1 MSTPDI
7 RITIF
12 AEGSKYQDPK
22 RGRDSFDRLWR
33 LLLTKCGISNEQIV
47 EVNGFS
53 KDQLVALCPPAEF
66 HGFRNLRLDYE
77 IERAYKRAYF
87 NKLIIAF
94 DLLPKHN
101 ALLECCR
108 KQEIE
113 LLLRALGA
121 NSRLPQI
128 LQNAANNLLAHY
140 REIWQQ
146 SQQVQA
152 SKNNAL
158 VLPSRKRQPLELL
171 VMEPMFEALP
181 LADEAGFRRAIGLG
195 RTPKEWPSFNL
206 KGVKKPDH
214 QILLRAFKLAP
225 NHIRILAD
233 QNDKHQIA
241 ELILNRLP
249 AASVA
254 WKHDIVTRLR
264 RITRSVE

>member
-1 MSTPDI
+1 MNTPDI

-22 RGRDSFDRLWR
+22 RGRDSFERLWR
-33 LLLTKCGISNEQIV
+33 LLLNKCGISNEQIV

-53 KDQLVALCPPAEF
+53 KDQLVALCPPAKF

-77 IERAYKRAYF
+77 IERAYKRASF

-108 KQEIE
+108 KQEVE
-113 LLLRALGA
+113 LLLTALGA

-128 LQNAANNLLAHY
+128 LQTSANNLLAYY
-140 REIWQQ
+140 REVWQQ
-146 SQQVQA
+146 TQRARS
-152 SKNNAL
+152 SESNAPIF
-158 VLPSRKRQPLELL
+158 PSRKRQSLELL

-181 LADEAGFRRAIGLG
+181 LADEAGFRRAIRIG

-214 QILLRAFKLAP
+214 QILLRAFRLAP
-225 NHIRILAD
+225 SRIRILAD

-254 WKHDIVTRLR
+254 WKHDIVARLR
-264 RITRSVE
+264 RITHSAE